1 MSDANKRA
9 DNDPSMDDILASIR
23 KIISDDEA
31 RAQVAANQFG
41 QNQAP
46 SSQGTS
52 GQGSSGQGPSGQS
65 TLGQTSP
72 ADVQPSQAA
81 PAVPP
86 RSPRANVNANR
97 EDVLLLTDLIEEQ
110 EPKLGA
116 AGPRPTAPGQ
126 PIPLP
131 RIDPVRA
138 SEMPQPSIEPAPD
151 TASPLVG
158 AVVAGVTSSAFDRL
172 SQVVKE
178 RVPEPIATEPGPNLA
193 GGGKTIEEVV
203 KDMLR
208 PMLKEWLD
216 KNLQPMVER
225 MVEREIVRL
234 TRR

>member
-1 MSDANKRA
+1 MSDANKRT

-31 RAQVAANQFG
+31 RAQVAANQPGNG
-41 QNQAP
+41 QGAP
-46 SSQGTS
+46 AQSTSSEVSGSQGKAV
-52 GQGSSGQGPSGQS
+52 GP
-65 TLGQTSP
+65 
-72 ADVQPSQAA
+72 ARA
-81 PAVPP
+81 PRPNG
-86 RSPRANVNANR
+86 NVNSNR

-110 EPKLGA
+110 EPKLGG
-116 AGPRPTAPGQ
+116 AGPRPTAPAQ

-138 SEMPQPSIEPAPD
+138 SEMPQPSVEPAPEP
-151 TASPLVG
+151 ASPLVG

-172 SQVVKE
+172 SQAVKE
-178 RVPEPIATEPGPNLA
+178 NVPEPDAPEAGPDL
-193 GGGKTIEEVV
+193 GSGGKTIEEVV
-203 KDMLR
+203 REMLR

-216 KNLQPMVER
+216 KNLTPMVER

>member
-31 RAQVAANQFG
+31 RAQVAANQPG
-41 QNQAP
+41 NSQNP
-46 SSQGTS
+46 
-52 GQGSSGQGPSGQS
+52 
-65 TLGQTSP
+65 
-72 ADVQPSQAA
+72 PSQATPAEGPVSPGKPAA
-81 PAVPP
+81 PARGP
-86 RSPRANVNANR
+86 RPNANANPVR
-97 EDVLLLTDLIEEQ
+97 EDVLLLTDLIEDP

-116 AGPRPTAPGQ
+116 AGPRPTASAQ

-138 SEMPQPSIEPAPD
+138 SEMPQPSVEPAPEA
-151 TASPLVG
+151 ASPLVG
-158 AVVAGVTSSAFDRL
+158 AAVAGVTSSAFDRL
-172 SQVVKE
+172 SQAVKE
-178 RVPEPIATEPGPNLA
+178 SVPEPNAAEPRLIPT
-193 GGGKTIEEVV
+193 GGGKTIDEVV
-203 KDMLR
+203 QEMLR

-216 KNLQPMVER
+216 KNLPPMVER

>member
-31 RAQVAANQFG
+31 RAQVAANQAGNSQPAPG
-41 QNQAP
+41 QATPAEAPASQAKP
-46 SSQGTS
+46 A
-52 GQGSSGQGPSGQS
+52 
-65 TLGQTSP
+65 SP
-72 ADVQPSQAA
+72 ARGQRPN
-81 PAVPP
+81 
-86 RSPRANVNANR
+86 ANVNSNR

-116 AGPRPTAPGQ
+116 AGPRPTASAQ

-138 SEMPQPSIEPAPD
+138 SEMPQPSVEPTPD

-178 RVPEPIATEPGPNLA
+178 SVPEPIAAEPGPNLG

-203 KDMLR
+203 KEMLR